1 MNGDIGNMSGD
12 ITITDN
18 ADVDIILTD
27 TSNETGIG
35 AGKRSDDV
43 FNGSINILEH
53 ASIDLKYDDSA
64 YPDYGGTPAIGSAN
78 GDSNGKTTLSTGAKI
93 NGIQASDIKTL
104 EEQGILKNC
113 GKITIVDPT
122 PEKPEE
128 PEEPEK
134 PEVKPD
140 SRSTYSLKQLYIVQ
154 RINKADDGD
163 VVTVSEEQ
171 LSKGKLPAYVLEALA
186 KKENVTLAIL
196 CEEFDILIPSEDAV
210 ADAGDTRLY
219 TIDELVKMYE

>member
-1 MNGDIGNMSGD
+1 MGIGSGDSGNMNGD

-18 ADVDIILTD
+18 ANVDITLGDI
-27 TSNETGIG
+27 SNETGIG
-35 AGKRSDDV
+35 AGDK
-43 FNGSINILEH
+43 FNGKIDILEH
-53 ASIDLKYDDSA
+53 ANVKMKYEGVD
-64 YPDYGGTPAIGSAN
+64 GTPAIGSSN
-78 GDSNGKTTLSTGAKI
+78 LDSNGKTTLSTGAKI
-93 NGIQASDIKTL
+93 NGIQTSDIKTL

-113 GKITIVDPT
+113 GEIIIVEPT

-128 PEEPEK
+128 

-140 SRSTYSLKQLYIVQ
+140 SRSTYSLKQLNLVQ
-154 RINKADDGD
+154 RINEAEDGE
-163 VVTVSEEQ
+163 VVAVSEKQ